1 VTASRRVA
9 ALDIGT
15 NTCLLLVAEGAPEA
29 PVAVLERATIT
40 RLGKGVD
47 RSGRLADD
55 AIERTARALSGYAEE
70 IRRSGAA
77 SIDAVCTSAARDAAN
92 GAEFLERATRALG
105 VTPRIIDGDEEARL
119 TFDGA
124 LTGLRTRSAV
134 TVFDIGGGSTELIHG
149 SRGDTTVILDA
160 LSMDIGSVRLTERH
174 ITHDPPTVSELDAVR
189 RDALAA
195 LARAPRSLRP
205 AGESELVG
213 VAGTITTLSAID
225 KSLSVYD
232 AALVHG
238 ATLSRTAIATQIDR
252 LASVNLEERK
262 RVTGLDPGRAD
273 VIVAGAIIALAVL
286 DWAELEHV
294 RVSDRGVRWGLA
306 SRALLAASG
315 SVGTT

>member
-15 NTCLLLVAEGAPEA
+15 NTCLLLVAEGTPDA
-29 PVAVLERATIT
+29 PVAVVERATIT

-47 RSGRLADD
+47 KSGRLADD
-55 AIERTARALSGYAEE
+55 AIDRTARALEGYADE
-70 IRRSGAA
+70 IRRAGVT
-77 SIDAVCTSAARDAAN
+77 SIDAVCTSAARDATN

-124 LTGLRTRSAV
+124 LTGLRTQSAV
-134 TVFDIGGGSTELIHG
+134 TVFDIGGGSTEVIHG
-149 SRGDTTVILDA
+149 SRAGATVILDA
-160 LSMDIGSVRLTERH
+160 LSMDVGSVRLTERH
-174 ITHDPPTVSELDAVR
+174 VAHDPPTVAELDAVR

-195 LARAPRSLRP
+195 LARAPR
-205 AGESELVG
+205 AATTELVG
-213 VAGTITTLSAID
+213 VAGTITTLSAIE

-232 AALVHG
+232 AGLVHG
-238 ATLSRTAIATQIDR
+238 ATLSRSAVATQIER

-273 VIVAGAIIALAVL
+273 VIVAGAIIALAIL
-286 DWAELEHV
+286 DWAGFDHV
-294 RVSDRGVRWGLA
+294 LVSDRGVRWGLA
-306 SRALLAASG
+306 SRALG
-315 SVGTT
+315 GTT

>member
-29 PVAVLERATIT
+29 PVAVVERATIT

-47 RSGRLADD
+47 RSGRLAED
-55 AIERTARALSGYAEE
+55 AIDRTTRALESYAEE
-70 IRRSGAA
+70 IRRAGAT
-77 SIDAVCTSAARDAAN
+77 SVDAVCTSAARDAAN

-124 LTGLRTRSAV
+124 LTGLQTQADV
-134 TVFDIGGGSTELIHG
+134 TVFDIGGGSTEVIHG
-149 SRGDTTVILDA
+149 SRKGTTVILDA

-174 ITHDPPTVSELDAVR
+174 VTGDPPTLAERDAIR
-189 RDALAA
+189 RDAVAA
-195 LARAPRSLRP
+195 LARAPRSSHPKGTR
-205 AGESELVG
+205 ELVG
-213 VAGTITTLSAID
+213 VAGTITTLSAIE

-232 AALVHG
+232 ASLVHG
-238 ATLSRTAIATQIDR
+238 GILTRSAIAAQIDR
-252 LASVNLEERK
+252 LAAVNLEERK

-286 DWAELEHV
+286 DWAGFEHV

-306 SRALLAASG
+306 SRALAAAG
-315 SVGTT
+315 AT